1 MDGINICGMPTH
13 DQWPEIL
20 SVRLRALRAKRAA
33 LLAEIRAQL
42 GG

>member
-1 MDGINICGMPTH
+1 MCQGPTH

-20 SVRLRALRAKRAA
+20 SVRLKALREKRAA
-33 LLAEIRAQL
+33 LLAEIRAKL